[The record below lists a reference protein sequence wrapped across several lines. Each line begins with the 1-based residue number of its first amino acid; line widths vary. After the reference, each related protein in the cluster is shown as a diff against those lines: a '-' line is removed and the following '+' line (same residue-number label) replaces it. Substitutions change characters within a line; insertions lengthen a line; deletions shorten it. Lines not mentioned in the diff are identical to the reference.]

1 MGVRRLGALIKNLP
15 PDSAISRKALNAPSG
30 WDNQI
35 ELLAQTV
42 DALHSL
48 IHVTIQLNSDGRT
61 SLDDPYRVP
70 RPFEKPE
77 PLPLVAGKELED
89 FLKE

>member
-1 MGVRRLGALIKNLP
+1 M
-15 PDSAISRKALNAPSG
+15 NAPSG

-42 DALHSL
+42 DAIHSL
-48 IHVTIQLNSDGRT
+48 IHITIQAHSDGKA
-61 SLDDPYRVP
+61 SLEDPYRVP
-70 RPFEKPE
+70 RPFEKQE
-77 PLPLVAGKELED
+77 PLPLVSGQELED